1 MLEVAHIGQGGQRW
15 DLRGQS
21 GVVKVRAPAVS
32 RHIFSKWGGW
42 GDGGEWE
49 GSGRGVEVR
58 VEGEW
63 EGSGRRWGMMCGY
76 AHACTGHT
84 ECKCE
89 AHERHS
95 MRTTCTHQKG
105 NGLKESEHHIHLL

>member
-1 MLEVAHIGQGGQRW
+1 MLEVAHVGQGSQRW

-32 RHIFSKWGGW
+32 RHIFSKGG
-42 GDGGEWE
+42 G
-49 GSGRGVEVR
+49 

-63 EGSGRRWGMMCGY
+63 EGSGRGWGMMHGY
-76 AHACTGHT
+76 AHARTGHT

-89 AHERHS
+89 AHERQ
-95 MRTTCTHQKG
+95 TTLHAHHMHTSKG
-105 NGLKESEHHIHLL
+105 KWSEGK